1 MSAPQ
6 LPPAEVIR
14 AVEIY
19 LKYAYPGGPPPTS
32 VRGKVETLRTLDEE
46 ELLSA
51 AIFERDKRLDAGKI
65 CLRLGNRFYPHMKL
79 AIEKSPDGTKYL
91 FRADTHDRHCA
102 PKPGSRECEAFGQLM
117 QKNQEIAQ
125 EIETAWA
132 EAGVAT
138 FKTYLREDLAR
149 RRSANKR

>member
-1 MSAPQ
+1 MSVPK
-6 LPPAEVIR
+6 LPPKLLQR

-19 LKYAYPGGPPPTS
+19 VEHAYPAGAPAS
-32 VRGKVETLRTLDEE
+32 VRGKMETLRCRGEA
-46 ELLSA
+46 ELLTCPL
-51 AIFERDKRLDAGKI
+51 FERDKRLASSKI

-79 AIEKSPDGTKYL
+79 TIEVSPDGVKYL

-102 PKPGSRECEAFGQLM
+102 PAPGSRECEAFAELM
-117 QKNQEIAQ
+117 RKNQAIAQ

-132 EAGVAT
+132 EAGVPT

-149 RRSANKR
+149 RRAARS